1 MSGNGIILAGYG
13 KLPENTSAAGLSQM
27 LALVVLLD
35 PDTKRIL
42 DLSTTLGTAV
52 ANKQLRAI
60 FIGQHLIDDADKIQG
75 WIQASYF
82 GSAKKAIL
90 ASFRDLV
97 NSCQEVLPG

>member
-1 MSGNGIILAGYG
+1 VSGNEIILAGYG
-13 KLPENTSAAGLSQM
+13 RLPENTSAVAVSQV

-35 PDTKRIL
+35 PDTKRII
-42 DLSTTLGTAV
+42 DASTTLGTAV
-52 ANKQLRAI
+52 ANSQIKAI
-60 FIGQHLIDDADKIQG
+60 FIGQHLIEDADKIQG

-97 NSCQEVLPG
+97 NSCQEVLHG